1 MKKNIMED
9 RKELFNSNRRIILAH
24 LIKHTDE
31 SQGLTTY
38 VLSRRLEL
46 SPGNVVQHLNALS
59 KENKIKK
66 IKSADSD
73 RGKIA
78 YYVPEEIKRSLT
90 EKYPFLEIDMFSE
103 VDFVTKKLEEEGRKT
118 FYEGQEPYFSLPRIA
133 ADANNYLKYLADCQY
148 RSFTVYRTDEPF
160 KFMLG
165 CRMAELEDYYGLTFY
180 AIKHSITTKFFFGF
194 IYLDTN
200 YGKGFNYAFKSGW
213 FSVISRHK
221 FLENGRALKNR
232 SENIIDRM
240 FRDEEEGSP
249 FNHVENMAV

>member
-1 MKKNIMED
+1 MI
-9 RKELFNSNRRIILAH
+9 
-24 LIKHTDE
+24 
-31 SQGLTTY
+31 
-38 VLSRRLEL
+38 
-46 SPGNVVQHLNALS
+46 
-59 KENKIKK
+59 
-66 IKSADSD
+66 
-73 RGKIA
+73 KIA
-78 YYVPEEIKRSLT
+78 INGFGRIGRAFFKIALQSPEVKIVAVNDLT
-90 EKYPFLEIDMFSE
+90 NEKTLAYLLKYDT
-103 VDFVTKKLEEEGRKT
+103 VYGRYGKQVTVLEEEGRKT

-200 YGKGFNYAFKSGW
+200 YGRGFNYAFKSGW